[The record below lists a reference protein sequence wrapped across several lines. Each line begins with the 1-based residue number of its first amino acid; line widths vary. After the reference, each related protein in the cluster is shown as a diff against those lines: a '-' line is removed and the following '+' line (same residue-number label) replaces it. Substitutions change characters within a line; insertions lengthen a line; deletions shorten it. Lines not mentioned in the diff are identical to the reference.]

1 MVVDE
6 VMPPLQDRAGGQTEA
21 SWHMGTGLG
30 SAMASRQ
37 WPFTVQGG
45 EK

>member
-6 VMPPLQDRAGGQTEA
+6 VMPPLWDRAGGQTEA
-21 SWHMGTGLG
+21 SWHTGTGLG
-30 SAMASRQ
+30 LAMAFRQ